1 MSENKNI
8 PSPLRRRWFGLW
20 KLDSYVLREFLTKFL
35 ILLLV
40 FTTLF
45 TLNNIYQDVGDFV
58 DAGARVRDVVLYL
71 LYRIPGNIR
80 FILPITMLLGC
91 MWTMAEFGKNLE
103 VTAMRASG
111 VSLARCGGAIFVMGV
126 VVTGV
131 NIYFNEILVP
141 ETTVKAEKIF
151 DRGADKRR
159 YSRSLLSYR
168 SGDKQRRW
176 LFTVFEN
183 GNDFRNVTLK
193 TFWDRN
199 YINKF
204 IGTPGSEKY
213 RTNLPKIAGEE
224 RYAKIAALP
233 QAKQAAEVEK
243 LLLDRKLDLTVKSAF
258 FDAERREWHFE
269 KGSFVSYD
277 RNSET
282 RFAASSGI
290 VIFHLDVPF
299 ENVVMSE
306 AAIPESPRD
315 ILNSVK
321 EKDELSTWE
330 IAEILRRNP
339 NMAEKVRAVYQS
351 IFLYRIAFPWASL
364 LAVFLGIP
372 LAVKNERTGSMLA
385 IISAIGLI
393 VIYISCAQICL
404 MLGKNGVLHPFF
416 AGLAPTI
423 GFVLVGVWRFIHCR
437 N

>member
-1 MSENKNI
+1 MSENNNI

-20 KLDSYVLREFLTKFL
+20 KLDGYVLREFLIKFL
-35 ILLLV
+35 ILLLI

-58 DAGARVRDVVLYL
+58 DAGAKTRDVVLYL

-91 MWTMAEFGKNLE
+91 MWTMADFGKNLE

-111 VSLARCGGAIFVMGV
+111 VSLARCGGAIFAMGV

-141 ETTVKAEKIF
+141 ETTVKAERLF
-151 DRGADKRR
+151 DQGADKRR
-159 YSRSLLSYR
+159 YSRSLLTYR

-183 GNDFRNVTLK
+183 GNEFRNVTLK

-199 YINKF
+199 F
-204 IGTPGSEKY
+204 IRKLIGVPGTKKY
-213 RTNLPKIAGEE
+213 HENLRRIAGEA

-233 QAKQAAEVEK
+233 LAKQAEEVEK
-243 LLLDRKLDLTVKSAF
+243 LLIDRKLDLTVKNAS
-258 FDAERREWHFE
+258 FDPERSEWLFE

-277 RNSET
+277 RNKET

-290 VIFHLDVPF
+290 VFFHPDIHF
-299 ENVVMSE
+299 ENVLMD
-306 AAIPESPRD
+306 ARAIPESPRD

-330 IAEILRRNP
+330 IAEILQRNP
-339 NMAEKVRAVYQS
+339 NMPEKLQAIYKS

-393 VIYISCAQICL
+393 VVYISCAQCCL

-423 GFVLVGVWRFIHCR
+423 AFVVIGAWRFIRCR
-437 N
+437 S